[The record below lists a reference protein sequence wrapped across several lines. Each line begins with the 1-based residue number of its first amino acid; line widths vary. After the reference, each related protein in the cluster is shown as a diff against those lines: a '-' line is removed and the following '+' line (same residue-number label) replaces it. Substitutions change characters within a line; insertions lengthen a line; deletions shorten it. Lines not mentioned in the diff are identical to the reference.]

1 MLMASSSKGIMT
13 KTIRHY
19 VAVQRVVARVM
30 ARSSDATAAKRLL
43 ISEIAPK
50 LGCHQGFSYCF
61 GGFAPA
67 GRTRILDFAQGGHGG
82 GIDPSTLQSYWSS
95 ILCVQ
100 PRLGPVLDALV
111 RHPARVGV
119 VTPGEVLRE
128 GEWEQTGI
136 PGRLRAWGLGPLMVG
151 FFRLRQHERVVQGRV
166 STNGDHADEHALG
179 FTLGL
184 HRRVG
189 AAEFTGGEVD
199 LLRRVMLALRRLAR
213 DGHFPLHPPEAHP
226 VGLSIRQNQVLQ
238 LLLRGHSAK
247 EAAGELGISSLTVS
261 GYIKDI
267 YRHFNVH
274 SRAELLSRFIRRQGV
289 V

>member
-1 MLMASSSKGIMT
+1 MT
-13 KTIRHY
+13 KTFRHY
-19 VAVQRVVARVM
+19 VAVQRIIARVL

-43 ISEIAPK
+43 IGEALSS

-67 GRTRILDFAQGGHGG
+67 GRTRILDFAQDGHGG
-82 GIDPSTLQSYWSS
+82 GIDPSMMQSYRSS
-95 ILCVQ
+95 KLWVQ
-100 PRLGPVLDALV
+100 PRLDPMLEALV
-111 RHPARVGV
+111 RNPARVAV
-119 VTPGEVLRE
+119 VTPGHVLRD
-128 GEWEQTGI
+128 GEWEQSEI
-136 PGRLRAWGLGPLMVG
+136 PARLRALGLGPMVVG
-151 FFRLRQHERVVQGRV
+151 FFRLRRDERLGMTQA

-184 HRRVG
+184 HRRLG
-189 AAEFTGGEVD
+189 AADFTDVEVG
-199 LLRRVMLALRRLAR
+199 LLRRVMLSLRRLAR
-213 DGHFPLHPPEAHP
+213 DGHFPLHPPEMHP

-267 YRHFNVH
+267 YRYFDVH
-274 SRAELLSRFIRRQGV
+274 SRSELLSRFIRR
-289 V
+289 